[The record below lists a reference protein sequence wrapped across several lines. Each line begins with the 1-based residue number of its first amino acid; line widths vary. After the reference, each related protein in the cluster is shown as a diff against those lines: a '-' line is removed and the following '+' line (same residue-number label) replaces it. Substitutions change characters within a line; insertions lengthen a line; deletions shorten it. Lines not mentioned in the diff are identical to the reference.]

1 MGGFTVPSSEP
12 SSAVESA
19 ATHLDSA
26 LEMICAALV
35 ALDMVPVSPARALD
49 IYGAQ
54 ALAAQAREDL
64 RVAVTE
70 LRLMRNE
77 GRNRLVPGF
86 VLQSGEK

>member
-1 MGGFTVPSSEP
+1 MGGFAVPSREP
-12 SSAVESA
+12 SSAAESA

-35 ALDMVPVSPARALD
+35 ALDTDSVSPARALD
-49 IYGAQ
+49 ANGAQ
-54 ALAAQAREDL
+54 ALAAQAREYL

-77 GRNRLVPGF
+77 GPNRLVPGF
-86 VLQSGEK
+86 VLQSGE